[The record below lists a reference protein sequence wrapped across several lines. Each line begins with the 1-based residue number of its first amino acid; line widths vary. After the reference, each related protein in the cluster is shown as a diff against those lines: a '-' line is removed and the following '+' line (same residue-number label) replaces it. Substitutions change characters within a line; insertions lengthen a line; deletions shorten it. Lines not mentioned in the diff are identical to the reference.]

1 MVLWYTYIMEI
12 VKEITIW
19 DCGYK
24 VCNHTYL
31 LSKSNKVLAYADERN
46 GEIIKLKSQFVLDKR
61 YRKFES
67 VKHAGL
73 SKIAKTFTEEVPV
86 KNTPIKPTENIRVFN
101 VKSKDKVYTVTF
113 NKNSKQVVCG
123 CIGFNYRRYCKHS
136 DAVSKQL
143 GIK

>member
-1 MVLWYTYIMEI
+1 MEFMEI
-12 VKEITIW
+12 VKETTIW

-73 SKIAKTFTEEVPV
+73 SKIAKTFVEDEPV
-86 KNTPIKPTENIRVFN
+86 KTALVKPTENIRVFH

-113 NKNSKQVVCG
+113 NKKNQSVNCA

-143 GIK
+143 GIKS